1 VRILCLGAGGRIS
14 RESVKDLVGNSDFTQ
29 ITIGDVNEVA
39 AREMMGEIGDA
50 RVGVIRLDITDSA
63 KAVEIMK
70 QYDLVMSG
78 MPIKFDELLV
88 QTVVEARVNGLD
100 INGMGN
106 TFGFDAL
113 ARDVGI
119 VYVPGV
125 GMTPGTTNILARY
138 AADQMDRVDEIYI
151 SHGAFRAISLS
162 PGLTS
167 TTFIEYDPN
176 LEGRVVYDNGKYVRV
191 PPFSL
196 EKMIELPEPFGT
208 LPQYVIPHPE
218 AFTIPRYIKG
228 VKRIEVRG
236 TWPEKNM
243 RFVRALHDYGF
254 LRNDKVK
261 IKGVEIGAL
270 DFIAAYL
277 DQAPEGKEQDLWGY
291 ALHVEVT
298 GMRDGKS
305 VRHILTTT
313 HPSADVE
320 GWEGPRAYTRSVGI
334 PLSIGAQMIASGKGL
349 TKKKGVVAPEGAFD
363 PLEFIKE
370 LAKRGIKVHERIEES
385 HAVA

>member
-1 VRILCLGAGGRIS
+1 MRILCLGAAGRIS
-14 RESVKDLVGNSDFTQ
+14 RESVKDLVGDSGFTQ
-29 ITIGDVNEVA
+29 ITIGDVNQAA
-39 AREMMGEIGDA
+39 AREVVQEIGDD
-50 RVGVIRLDITDSA
+50 RLDAIEFDITDSA
-63 KAVEIMK
+63 AAVEVMK

-88 QTVVEARVNGLD
+88 KTVVEAGVNGLD
-100 INGMGN
+100 INGMGD
-106 TFGFDAL
+106 TLVFDAP
-113 ARDVGI
+113 ARKAGI

-125 GMTPGTTNILARY
+125 GMTPGTTNVLTRY
-138 AADQMDRVDEIYI
+138 AADQMERVDEICI

-176 LEGRVVYDNGKYVRV
+176 LQGRVVYDNGEYVNV

-196 EKMIELPEPFGT
+196 EKIIELPEPFGT

-218 AFTIPRYIKG
+218 AYTLPRYIQG

-243 RFVRALHDYGF
+243 RLVRALYEYGF
-254 LRNDKVK
+254 LRGDKVEVN
-261 IKGVEIGAL
+261 GAEISTL
-270 DFIAAYL
+270 DFLAAYL
-277 DQAPEGKEQDLWGY
+277 NQAPEGKEQDLWGY

-298 GMRDGKS
+298 GLRDGKA
-305 VRHILTTT
+305 VRHTLTTT

-334 PLSIGAQMIASGKGL
+334 PLSIGAQMIASGKV
-349 TKKKGVVAPEGAFD
+349 KEKGVVAPEGAFD
-363 PLEFIKE
+363 PVEFIEE
-370 LAKRGIKVHERIEES
+370 LARRGIKVRERVDED
-385 HAVA
+385 HTVA

>member
-1 VRILCLGAGGRIS
+1 MRILCLGAGGRIS
-14 RESVKDLVGNSDFTQ
+14 RESVKDLVGSSDFAR
-29 ITIGDVNEVA
+29 ITIGDINQAEARKVA
-39 AREMMGEIGDA
+39 EEIGDD
-50 RVGVIRLDITDSA
+50 RCDVVHFDITDSSR
-63 KAVEIMK
+63 AVEIMQ

-88 QTVVEARVNGLD
+88 KTVVEARVNGLD

-106 TFGFDAL
+106 TFDYDDR
-113 ARDVGI
+113 AREAGI

-138 AADQMDRVDEIYI
+138 AADQMERVDEIYI

-176 LEGRVVYDNGKYVRV
+176 LEGRVVYDNGEYIRV

-208 LPQYVIPHPE
+208 HPQYVIPHPE
-218 AFTIPRYIKG
+218 AFTIPRYIQG

-243 RFVRALHDYGF
+243 RLVRALYEYGF
-254 LRNDKVK
+254 LRGDKVK
-261 IKGVEIGAL
+261 VKGVEISTL

-291 ALHVEVT
+291 ALHVEVN
-298 GMRDGKS
+298 GFREGKS
-305 VRHILTTT
+305 VRHTLTTT
-313 HPSADVE
+313 HPSAEVE

-334 PLSIGAQMIASGKGL
+334 PLSIGAQMIASGKV
-349 TKKKGVVAPEGAFD
+349 KEKGVVAPEGAFEAS
-363 PLEFIKE
+363 EFIKE
-370 LAKRGIKVHERIEES
+370 LAKRGIKVHERVEEN
-385 HAVA
+385 HTVA